1 MSNFNVGDI
10 NLDMDSIDSLDD
22 ILQDDSS
29 LMTAEN
35 KPIKKDL
42 SFFHNIPVDVTLE
55 VASTKLVIGDL
66 MMLSSGAVIELD
78 KLADEP
84 LDVKV
89 NGQLL
94 ATAEVVVVNGKYG
107 VKLIDVV
114 DDVVSGLKA

>member
-1 MSNFNVGDI
+1 MSDFNVGNI
-10 NLDMDSIDSLDD
+10 NLDMDSIDGLED
-22 ILQDDSS
+22 ILEDDASS
-29 LMTAEN
+29 ISANAEPTP
-35 KPIKKDL
+35 KSL
-42 SFFHNIPVDVTLE
+42 SFFHNLPVDVTLE

-114 DDVVSGLKA
+114 DDVVSGLKV